1 MNSTPFIGMRWAV
14 RWLGAFLCLSLSLS
28 GLTGAFAF
36 KPTSGFFED
45 NEFQALGN
53 AEPGLLESPLA
64 GVLVFR
70 HDPENYGRLQQLQ
83 NWANEHSNYGVPI
96 YAIAV
101 VARDELADVVE
112 EILSQRQ
119 ISLPVFV
126 SSENILEDGRPYQ
139 LLVVRKDRARQVP
152 DFDLEALSKQLERL
166 ATELGLA
173 VTQPSKSDLATTRVQ
188 SKNPLYVNQQYG
200 FRIRWPQN
208 WDYKIARNGDGA
220 VGVPPTGLP
229 LEARVW
235 AAPEIKSSDPTDP
248 PAYVQIKD
256 YLNYVGTL
264 AKGPVN
270 IEKKLKVFDGDI
282 EGRDY
287 TYSYVRAA
295 QGDKPEQLYRGRI
308 QAFVVDG
315 VGKLVCVE
323 GPATVFDEQ
332 AEMIEKF
339 IYSFH
344 PTLE

>member
-1 MNSTPFIGMRWAV
+1 MSSKSCTRNWWAGRLLV
-14 RWLGAFLCLSLSLS
+14 TVLCLTLSLM
-28 GLTGAFAF
+28 GLTHAFAF
-36 KPTSGFFED
+36 KPASGFFED
-45 NEFQALGN
+45 NELQALGS
-53 AEPGLLESPLA
+53 ADPMLLESPLA

-70 HDPENYGRLQQLQ
+70 HDPNNYGRLQELQ
-83 NWANEHSNYGVPI
+83 SWATQRLGSSVPI
-96 YAIAV
+96 YAIV
-101 VARDELADVVE
+101 VVEREELADVVE

-119 ISLPVFV
+119 VTLPVFV
-126 SSENILEDGRPYQ
+126 SSDNLLEEGRPYQ

-152 DFDLEALSKQLERL
+152 DFDLEAFAKQLERY
-166 ATELGLA
+166 ATDLGLTI
-173 VTQPSKSDLATTRVQ
+173 TQPAKADAATTRVQ
-188 SKNPLYVNQQYG
+188 TKNPLYVNQQYG
-200 FRIRWPQN
+200 FRIRWPKN

-220 VGVPPTGLP
+220 VGVPPADVP

-270 IEKKLKVFDGDI
+270 VEKKLKVFDGDI

-323 GPATVFDEQ
+323 GPASVFDQQ
-332 AEMIEKF
+332 ADLIDKF
-339 IYSFH
+339 IYSFR